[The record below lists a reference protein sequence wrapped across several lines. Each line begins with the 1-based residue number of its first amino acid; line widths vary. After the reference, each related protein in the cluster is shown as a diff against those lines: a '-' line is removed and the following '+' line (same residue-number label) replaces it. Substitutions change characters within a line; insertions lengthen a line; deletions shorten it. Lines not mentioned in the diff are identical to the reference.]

1 MQEKLEVSEQN
12 LNQLTRKA
20 EILPKVEEELQQKVS
35 ALTEV
40 KHFLLMV
47 IPKDFLSEFCWHSC
61 AVLLQAEEKHGT
73 AAERIQKL
81 ESLIEQLQGEVSRV
95 SDMECSYHMAR
106 KITLYIS
113 HLRVSVFSLVTFPP
127 FFL

>member
-47 IPKDFLSEFCWHSC
+47 IPKDFLSEFC
-61 AVLLQAEEKHGT
+61 
-73 AAERIQKL
+73 
-81 ESLIEQLQGEVSRV
+81 
-95 SDMECSYHMAR
+95 
-106 KITLYIS
+106 
-113 HLRVSVFSLVTFPP
+113 
-127 FFL
+127 